1 MNPRIVEMID
11 AENARLGRTG
21 QSPLCS
27 ESGPIVKAA
36 ILGNFLICFE
46 LTLATHPTLPKKE
59 QHILREAL
67 QFVFSAFEMRDVLE
81 SPEFEQA
88 VKTLKKDYL
97 DAIAG
102 F

>member
-21 QSPLCS
+21 QSPIHA
-27 ESGPIVKAA
+27 ESGPLIKAA
-36 ILGNFLICFE
+36 ILGNFLILLE

-59 QHILREAL
+59 QHMLRESL

-97 DAIAG
+97 DALSE